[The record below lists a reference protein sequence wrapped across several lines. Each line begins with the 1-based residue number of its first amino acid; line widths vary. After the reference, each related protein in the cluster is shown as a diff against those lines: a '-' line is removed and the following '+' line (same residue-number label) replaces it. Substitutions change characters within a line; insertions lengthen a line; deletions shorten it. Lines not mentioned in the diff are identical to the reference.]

1 MSHESDWE
9 DFRKSIRLVREIFS
23 QKAFD
28 PYRGEEIQ
36 PGANIN
42 SDKALNNFIK
52 ENVESAYH
60 PCGTCKM
67 GKPNDPLA
75 VVDSECRVLGVGN
88 LRVVDSSIFPTI
100 TNGNINAPTIMVGEK
115 ASDHILG
122 KNPLPKLNVLPWENK
137 RWKKS
142 NK

>member
-1 MSHESDWE
+1 M
-9 DFRKSIRLVREIFS
+9 ILV
-23 QKAFD
+23 K
-28 PYRGEEIQ
+28 
-36 PGANIN
+36 
-42 SDKALNNFIK
+42 LNNFIK

-67 GKPNDPLA
+67 GKANDPLA